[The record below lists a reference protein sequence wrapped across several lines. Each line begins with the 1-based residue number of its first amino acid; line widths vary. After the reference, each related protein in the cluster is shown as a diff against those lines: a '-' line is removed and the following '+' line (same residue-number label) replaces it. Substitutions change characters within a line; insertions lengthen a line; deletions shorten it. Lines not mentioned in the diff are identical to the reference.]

1 MTNSNKKRE
10 NITLKVQPQELDL
23 TSLKELLKKSQF
35 KKKKKTKNTKGITL
49 GIILIIIGILSLFG
63 TLLFNRYIDREYLSD
78 MIIIFIMVFSLFTLI
93 MGFIITYK
101 EIR

>member
-63 TLLFNRYIDREYLSD
+63 TLLFNRYLSD